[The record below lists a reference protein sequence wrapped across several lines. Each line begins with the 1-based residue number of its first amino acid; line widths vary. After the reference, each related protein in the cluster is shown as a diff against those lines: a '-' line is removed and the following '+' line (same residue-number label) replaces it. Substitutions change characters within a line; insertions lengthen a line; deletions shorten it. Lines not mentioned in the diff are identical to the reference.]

1 MKQEKEKVEFRY
13 YEVPKDLPVL
23 ALLGKEWEIPY
34 GTDAMHFHNL
44 LEIGYCYYG
53 DGQICNGNMRPDYG
67 AGTITIIPK
76 NHPHR
81 TNGDVTRIQ
90 KWEYIFVDVDELL
103 HAAYPDRQVWVNGI
117 IRRIESQCHVL
128 SKEENTELSMLLRP
142 IFEDMRQK
150 KEFYKECVKLNTLS
164 LLLHIAQMSES
175 DHGIKENGVAGES
188 YELMLETLDY
198 IGQHYMEDI
207 SIDDLTR
214 VSNISES
221 HYRRKFKEYFN
232 TSPAEYINLVR
243 IDHACELLA
252 KTDEKIEDIAVQTGF
267 QTTGSFTRNFKK
279 LVGELPKD
287 WRKKVKD
294 SGTNLGNYNVSMLKG
309 W

>member
-1 MKQEKEKVEFRY
+1 MKHEKEKVEFRY

-23 ALLGKEWEIPY
+23 ALLGEEWEIPY
-34 GTDAMHFHNL
+34 GTDAMHFHNH

-53 DGQICNGNMRPDYG
+53 DGQICHGDHKSDYG
-67 AGTITIIPK
+67 DGTITIIPK

-81 TNGDVTRIQ
+81 TNGDVKQTQ
-90 KWEYIFVDVDELL
+90 KWEYLFVDADELL
-103 HAAYPDRQVWVNGI
+103 RAAYPDRQVWVNRI
-117 IRRIESQCHVL
+117 IRRIESRCHVL

-150 KEFYKECVKLNTLS
+150 KEFYRECVKLNTLS

-175 DHGIKENGVAGES
+175 DHVIKENGVAGES

-207 SIDDLTR
+207 RIDDLTR
-214 VSNISES
+214 ISNISES

-252 KTDEKIEDIAVQTGF
+252 KTDEKIEDIAIQTGF

>member
-1 MKQEKEKVEFRY
+1 MKREKEKVEFRY
-13 YEVPKDLPVL
+13 YEMPKDLPIL
-23 ALLGKEWEIPY
+23 ALLGEEWEIPY
-34 GTDAMHFHNL
+34 GTDATHFHNH

-53 DGQICNGNMRPDYG
+53 DGQICHGDDNSDYRD
-67 AGTITIIPK
+67 GTITIIPK

-81 TNGDVTRIQ
+81 TNGDVEQTQ
-90 KWEYIFVDVDELL
+90 KWEYLFVDTDELL
-103 HAAYPDRQVWVNGI
+103 YAAYPDRQVWVSRI
-117 IRRIESQCHVL
+117 IRRIGSRCFVL
-128 SKEENTELSMLLRP
+128 PKEENAEISMLVRL
-142 IFEDMRQK
+142 ILEEMRQK
-150 KEFYKECVKLNTLS
+150 KEFYMESAKLNMLS
-164 LLLHIAQMSES
+164 LLLHIAQMSEA
-175 DHGIKENGVAGES
+175 DPIMKETTVAGES
-188 YELMLETLDY
+188 YTLLLGTLDY

-214 VSNISES
+214 ISSISES

-252 KTDEKIEDIAVQTGF
+252 RTDEKIEDIAIQTGF
-267 QTTGSFTRNFKK
+267 QTLGSFTRNFKK

-294 SGTNLGNYNVSMLKG
+294 SETNLGNYNVSMLKG

>member
-23 ALLGKEWEIPY
+23 ALLGK
-34 GTDAMHFHNL
+34 
-44 LEIGYCYYG
+44 
-53 DGQICNGNMRPDYG
+53 
-67 AGTITIIPK
+67 
-76 NHPHR
+76 
-81 TNGDVTRIQ
+81 
-90 KWEYIFVDVDELL
+90 
-103 HAAYPDRQVWVNGI
+103 
-117 IRRIESQCHVL
+117 
-128 SKEENTELSMLLRP
+128 
-142 IFEDMRQK
+142 
-150 KEFYKECVKLNTLS
+150 VKLNTLS
-164 LLLHIAQMSES
+164 LLLHIAQISES
-175 DHGIKENGVAGES
+175 DHGIKENGVAG
-188 YELMLETLDY
+188 
-198 IGQHYMEDI
+198 
-207 SIDDLTR
+207 
-214 VSNISES
+214 ES

-267 QTTGSFTRNFKK
+267 QTTGSFTRNLKK

>member
-1 MKQEKEKVEFRY
+1 MKREKERVEFRY
-13 YEVPKDLPVL
+13 YEMPKDLPIL
-23 ALLGKEWEIPY
+23 ALLGEEWEIPY
-34 GTDAMHFHNL
+34 GTDATHFHNH

-53 DGQICNGNMRPDYG
+53 DGQICHGDDNSDYRD
-67 AGTITIIPK
+67 GTITIIPK

-81 TNGDVTRIQ
+81 TNGDVEQTQ
-90 KWEYIFVDVDELL
+90 KWEYLFVDTDELL
-103 HAAYPDRQVWVNGI
+103 YAAYPDRQVWVSRI
-117 IRRIESQCHVL
+117 IRRIGSRCFVL
-128 SKEENTELSMLLRP
+128 PKEENAEISMLVRL
-142 IFEDMRQK
+142 ILEEMRQK
-150 KEFYKECVKLNTLS
+150 KEFYMESAKLNMLS
-164 LLLHIAQMSES
+164 LLLHIAQMSEA
-175 DHGIKENGVAGES
+175 DPIMKETTVAGEG
-188 YELMLETLDY
+188 YTLLLGTLDY

-214 VSNISES
+214 ISSISES

-252 KTDEKIEDIAVQTGF
+252 RTDEKIEDIAIQTGF
-267 QTTGSFTRNFKK
+267 QTLGSFTRNFKK

-294 SGTNLGNYNVSMLKG
+294 SETNLGNYNVSMLKG

>member
-1 MKQEKEKVEFRY
+1 MKREKERVEFRY
-13 YEVPKDLPVL
+13 YEMPKDLPIL
-23 ALLGKEWEIPY
+23 ALLGEEWEIPY
-34 GTDAMHFHNL
+34 GTDATHFHNH

-53 DGQICNGNMRPDYG
+53 DGQICHGDDNSDYRD
-67 AGTITIIPK
+67 GTITIIPK

-81 TNGDVTRIQ
+81 TNGDVEQTQ
-90 KWEYIFVDVDELL
+90 KWEYLFVDTDELL
-103 HAAYPDRQVWVNGI
+103 YAAYPDRQVWVSRI
-117 IRRIESQCHVL
+117 IRRIGSRCFVL
-128 SKEENTELSMLLRP
+128 PKEENAEISMLVRL
-142 IFEDMRQK
+142 ILEEMRQK
-150 KEFYKECVKLNTLS
+150 KEFYMESAKLNMLS
-164 LLLHIAQMSES
+164 LLLHIAQMSEA
-175 DHGIKENGVAGES
+175 DPIMKETTVAGEN
-188 YELMLETLDY
+188 YTLLLGTLDY

-214 VSNISES
+214 ISSISES

-252 KTDEKIEDIAVQTGF
+252 RTDEKIEDIAIQTGF
-267 QTTGSFTRNFKK
+267 QTLGSFTRNFKK

-294 SGTNLGNYNVSMLKG
+294 SETNLGNYNVSMLKG